1 MRKAEILATMLNYF
15 RPATAKNGNFA
26 TSINISD
33 FYISLMNHYLFT
45 ALLAAAT
52 AAPAAAQSWT
62 EWKDPNVN
70 AVNRLPIHA
79 DFFPFRSAADAEKND
94 PTMASNY
101 LSLNGTWRFRFE
113 ERIDDDEANVR
124 NTDFVATTFDDSQ
137 WATMPVPGMWELN
150 GYGQPVYPS
159 AGYAWGSWAE
169 NTPPLVPKA
178 KNHIGSY
185 RRWVDVPAAWKGQRT
200 VLHIGSATSC
210 VYLWVNGKFVGY
222 GEDSKLEQEF
232 DVTPYIKPGEKNLV
246 CFKMLRWCDGSYVED
261 QDFIRL
267 SGLARDTYLFATP
280 AATRLDDIRLTPVLN
295 MGNNSASLRVELNLT
310 GSANVRLA
318 LKDANGTTVAEG
330 TATNTTSKKKTLGH
344 VLAELS
350 LQQPKLWTAETP
362 NLYTLYATLN
372 DGTRDLETVRQNV
385 GFRSVEIKNS
395 QVLVN
400 GQPVLIKGVNRH
412 EMSTSGGYVV
422 SREEMES
429 DVRLMKELNIN
440 AVRTCHYPDDPYW
453 YELCDR
459 YGLYMVA
466 EADVESHGMGYD
478 ERTLAKDSAY
488 AWTHLERNQ
497 RNVGRCFNH
506 PAVIFWSLGNE
517 AGYGPNFEA
526 AYDWIKRTDPSRP
539 VQYEQAH
546 LTGKS
551 DVYCPMY
558 PSFEW
563 SERYCKDSTQ
573 LRPFIM
579 CEYAHAMGNSGGEF
593 SRYWDMVRKYPKYQG
608 GFIWDWA
615 DQALRWKDKEGRA
628 FYSYDGDWTEART
641 GSLNFNCN
649 GLLNP
654 EHKPNPHTWEVKHFY
669 QNIWTRPVDLTKGEV
684 DVYNENFFTSLN
696 DVRLLWEVV
705 RDGKKVTEGSVE
717 NLRVAPQQSV
727 RTVLPI
733 PTGWTDDKA
742 SEWLL
747 NVRYVLKTDTALLR
761 EGHTLAEEQLVLSR
775 PDALTD
781 QGLKAME
788 TLGKGKLKSVR
799 KDGRLT
805 VENGE
810 ASIAWND
817 STGHICSYTVGGTQL
832 LKDSAEITP
841 NFWRAPTD
849 NDYGAELQKKMAVW
863 KAPQMKLTALTSE
876 VKKGRARITASYAME
891 CPKGE
896 LTMVYDMAHDGSLH
910 VTQTL
915 KADTART
922 PDLFRFGLQWPMPA
936 KFENLSYYGRGPIEN
951 YADRQAATPI
961 GRYAQ
966 TVTEQFYPY
975 VRPQETGLRTDLRS
989 WRLTDAE
996 GRGIEVTSGT
1006 PFSASALHYTIDQ
1019 LDGGADKQPTH
1030 SSLLKPADVTNL
1042 CLDLRQMGLGCVN
1055 AWGATPSKPYLMP
1068 YTDYTFSFTV
1078 RPVK

>member
-1 MRKAEILATMLNYF
+1 
-15 RPATAKNGNFA
+15 
-26 TSINISD
+26 
-33 FYISLMNHYLFT
+33 MNHHFIT
-45 ALLAAAT
+45 ALLGLACSLPT
-52 AAPAAAQSWT
+52 AAQTWN

-79 DFFPFRSAADAEKND
+79 DFFPFRSHAEAEKNS
-94 PTMASNY
+94 PTLSPYY
-101 LSLNGTWRFRFE
+101 LSLNGTWKFRFE
-113 ERIDDDEANVR
+113 ERIDDNELNLH
-124 NTDFVATTFDDSQ
+124 NTDFIAPAFDDSQ
-137 WATMPVPGMWELN
+137 WAAMPVPGMWELN
-150 GYGQPVYPS
+150 GFGQPVYPS
-159 AGYAWGSWAE
+159 AGYAWGSWTE
-169 NTPPLVPKA
+169 NTPPLVPKD

-185 RRWVDVPAAWKGQRT
+185 RRWIDVPGTWKGERT
-200 VLHIGSATSC
+200 VLHIGSATAC

-232 DVTPYIKPGEKNLV
+232 DVTDFLCPGEKNLI
-246 CFKMLRWCDGSYVED
+246 CMKLLRWCDGSYVED

-267 SGLARDTYLFATP
+267 SGLARDTYLFAEPANVRLDNLQLTP
-280 AATRLDDIRLTPVLN
+280 ALDTAN
-295 MGNNSASLRVELNLT
+295 HAASLRVELDLT
-310 GSANVRLA
+310 GRANVRLA
-318 LKDANGTTVAEG
+318 LKDAHGTTVAEG
-330 TATNTTSKKKTLGH
+330 TATNAVSKKKTSAH
-344 VLAELS
+344 AS
-350 LQQPKLWTAETP
+350 ATLQVKNPKLWTAETP
-362 NLYTLYATLN
+362 NLYTLYATVN
-372 DGTRDLETVRQNV
+372 DGKHDVETVRQNV

-422 SREEMES
+422 SREEMER
-429 DVRLMKELNIN
+429 DVQLMKKLNIN

-453 YELCDR
+453 YDLCDR

-478 ERTLAKDSAY
+478 EKTLAKDSAY

-497 RNVGRCFNH
+497 RNVTRCFNH
-506 PAVIFWSLGNE
+506 PAVVFWSLGNE

-563 SERYCKDSTQ
+563 SERYCQDSTQ

-615 DQALRWKDKEGRA
+615 DQALRWKDKEGHA
-628 FYSYDGDWTEART
+628 FYAYDGDWTEAYT

-669 QNIWTRPVDLTKGEV
+669 QNVWTRPVDLKKGEV
-684 DVYNENFFTSLN
+684 DVYNENFFTSLS
-696 DVRLLWEVV
+696 DFRLCWEVLCN
-705 RDGKKVTEGSVE
+705 GEKKAEGSVE
-717 NLRVAPQQSV
+717 KLRALPQQTERV
-727 RTVLPI
+727 VLPI

-742 SEWLL
+742 NEWLL
-747 NVRYVLKTDTALLR
+747 NVRYELKADTGLLR
-761 EGHTLAEEQLVLSR
+761 KGEVLASEQLVLTR
-775 PDALTD
+775 PDSLTD
-781 QGLKAME
+781 AGLASMN
-788 TLGKGKLKSVR
+788 TLGKGKLKAKR
-799 KDGRLT
+799 DADRLT
-805 VENGE
+805 LSNANV
-810 ASIAWND
+810 SLAWNTH
-817 STGHICSYTVGGTQL
+817 TGHLCAYTVDGTPL
-832 LKDSAEITP
+832 LNDSAEIKP

-863 KAPQMKLTALTSE
+863 KSPEMQLTALTSK
-876 VKKGRARITASYAME
+876 VKNGRAQVTATYRME
-891 CPKGE
+891 SPKGE
-896 LTMVYDMAHDGSLH
+896 LCMNYNVAHDGSLH

-915 KADTART
+915 KADTAKT
-922 PDLFRFGLQWPMPA
+922 PGLFRFGVEWPMPA
-936 KFENLSYYGRGPIEN
+936 KFERLSYYGRGPIEN

-961 GRYAQ
+961 GLYDQ

-975 VRPQETGLRTDLRS
+975 VRPQETGTKTDLRR
-989 WRLTDAE
+989 WKLTDAE
-996 GRGIEVTSGT
+996 GHGVEITAAA

-1019 LDGGADKQPTH
+1019 LDGGADKKATH
-1030 SSLLKPADVTNL
+1030 SSLLKPADVTNV
-1042 CLDLRQMGLGCVN
+1042 CIDLRQMGLGCVN

-1068 YTDYTFSFTV
+1068 YADYSFSFTV
-1078 RPVK
+1078 RPMK

>member
-1 MRKAEILATMLNYF
+1 
-15 RPATAKNGNFA
+15 
-26 TSINISD
+26 
-33 FYISLMNHYLFT
+33 MNHHLFT
-45 ALLAAAT
+45 ALLGLAASLPAT
-52 AAPAAAQSWT
+52 AQTWN

-79 DFFPFRSAADAEKND
+79 DFFPFRSEAEAEKNT
-94 PTMASNY
+94 PTLSPYY
-101 LSLNGTWRFRFE
+101 LSLNGTWKFRFE
-113 ERIDDDEANVR
+113 ERINDDEKNVSD
-124 NTDFVATTFDDSQ
+124 TGFVATSFDDSQ
-137 WATMPVPGMWELN
+137 WGTMPVPGMWELN

-159 AGYAWGSWAE
+159 AGYAWGSWTE
-169 NTPPLVPKA
+169 NTPPLVPKD

-185 RRWVDVPAAWKGQRT
+185 RRWVDVPASWKGERT

-232 DVTPYIKPGEKNLV
+232 DVTDFLRPGEKNLV
-246 CFKMLRWCDGSYVED
+246 CMKVLRWCDGSYVED

-267 SGLARDTYLFATP
+267 SGLARDTYLFAEP
-280 AATRLDDIRLTPVLN
+280 SAVRLSNLQLTPVLEADK
-295 MGNNSASLRVELNLT
+295 ASLRVELDLK
-310 GSANVRLA
+310 GRAQVRLA
-318 LKDANGTTVAEG
+318 LKDAKGATVAEG
-330 TATNTTSKKKTLGH
+330 VATNATGKKTFSAH
-344 VLAELS
+344 ASAVLNVSKPE
-350 LQQPKLWTAETP
+350 LWTAETP
-362 NLYTLYATLN
+362 NLYTLYATVS
-372 DGTRDLETVRQNV
+372 DGKHDVETVRQNV
-385 GFRSVEIKNS
+385 GFRSIEIKNS

-422 SREEMES
+422 SHEEMES
-429 DVRLMKELNIN
+429 DVKLMKQLNIN

-478 ERTLAKDSAY
+478 EKTLAKDSAY

-497 RNVGRCFNH
+497 RNVTRCFNH

-563 SERYCKDSTQ
+563 SERYCQDSTQ

-615 DQALRWKDKEGRA
+615 DQALRWKNEEGRS
-628 FYSYDGDWTEART
+628 FYAYDGDWTEART

-669 QNIWTRPVDLTKGEV
+669 QNVWTRPVDLKKGEV
-684 DVYNENFFTSLN
+684 DVYNENFFTSL
-696 DVRLLWEVV
+696 DRFRLCWEVLCN
-705 RDGKKVTEGSVE
+705 GEKKAEGSVE
-717 NLRVAPQQSV
+717 KLRALPQQSQ
-727 RTVLPI
+727 RMVLPI
-733 PTGWTDDKA
+733 PTGWTDDKTN
-742 SEWLL
+742 EWLL
-747 NVRYVLKTDTALLR
+747 NVRYELKADTGLLR
-761 EGHTLAEEQLVLSR
+761 KGEVLASEQLVLTR
-775 PDALTD
+775 PDSLVD
-781 QGLKAME
+781 KGLADMNA
-788 TLGKGKLKSVR
+788 LGKGKLKAKR
-799 KDGRLT
+799 DARRLT
-805 VENGE
+805 LSNDNVQL
-810 ASIAWND
+810 AWD
-817 STGHICSYTVGGTQL
+817 VQTGHLCTYNVDGTAL
-832 LKDSAEITP
+832 LNDGAELTP

-849 NDYGAELQKKMAVW
+849 NDYGAELQKKMGVW
-863 KAPQMKLTALTSE
+863 KRPEMALTALTSD
-876 VKKGRARITASYAME
+876 VKKGRALVKASYRME
-891 CPKGE
+891 SPKGE
-896 LTMVYDMAHDGSLH
+896 LTLTYDVAHDGSLH
-910 VTQTL
+910 VTEAL
-915 KADTART
+915 KADTAKT
-922 PDLFRFGLQWPMPA
+922 PGLFRFGMQWPMPS
-936 KFENLSYYGRGPIEN
+936 KFEQLSYYGRGPIEN
-951 YADRQAATPI
+951 YADRQAATPL
-961 GRYAQ
+961 GLYRQ

-975 VRPQETGLRTDLRS
+975 VRPQETGTKTDLRT
-989 WRLTDAE
+989 WKLTDAE
-996 GRGIEVTSGT
+996 GRGIEITAAS

-1030 SSLLKPADVTNL
+1030 SSLLTPSDVTNV
-1042 CLDLRQMGLGCVN
+1042 CIDLRQMGLGCVN
-1055 AWGATPSKPYLMP
+1055 AWGAVPSKPFLMP
-1068 YTDYTFSFTV
+1068 YADYTFSFTV
-1078 RPVK
+1078 KPVK